1 MSVECVDVRF
11 TARFQRVR
19 RRQSSGSFVSPRR
32 PRRRAPS
39 PAPRPKNPR
48 SSTSSHPTARPRRDT
63 PHGRA
68 GSTHAISRAVLPRE
82 PRHIRVARDATR
94 QDNPPPRTDHHRAR
108 VPSRVRSPRSRA
120 APRLR
125 ARERAAEYFP
135 RARVSV
141 TRARVSV
148 TRARIARAPAVC
160 RSTTRRKVKCAR
172 RPDVSRT
179 FAIDAPARASNLTAS
194 SARDHRSTRRGSTTA
209 IGDRSTARRRD
220 RVTSARDRGG
230 SGKTCNT
237 RRAIAS
243 GVGD

>member
-1 MSVECVDVRF
+1 MCGLLLVFSAFAVVSLPVRSFRLDVRAA
-11 TARFQRVR
+11 AR
-19 RRQSSGSFVSPRR
+19 RR
-32 PRRRAPS
+32 PRLVPKIQDLQHLPIPPRDRAATSPTDAQDRRTRFPTRYYRASPDIFAS
-39 PAPRPKNPR
+39 RATPRVKITRRRGRIIIARASHRASVRPDPAPRR
-48 SSTSSHPTARPRRDT
+48 ASARANARRN
-63 PHGRA
+63 
-68 GSTHAISRAVLPRE
+68 ISRA
-82 PRHIRVARDATR
+82 
-94 QDNPPPRTDHHRAR
+94 RA
-108 VPSRVRSPRSRA
+108 SRS
-120 APRLR
+120 
-125 ARERAAEYFP
+125 
-135 RARVSV
+135 
-141 TRARVSV
+141 RARVSV

-172 RPDVSRT
+172 RPDVSRI

-243 GVGD
+243 GV

>member
-1 MSVECVDVRF
+1 MCGLLLVFSAFAVVSLPVRSFRLDVRAA
-11 TARFQRVR
+11 AR
-19 RRQSSGSFVSPRR
+19 RR
-32 PRRRAPS
+32 PRLVPKIQDLQHLPIPPRDRAATSPTDAQDRRTRFPTRYYRASPDIFAS
-39 PAPRPKNPR
+39 RATPRVKITRRRGRIIIARASHRASVRPDPAPRR
-48 SSTSSHPTARPRRDT
+48 ASARANARRNF
-63 PHGRA
+63 
-68 GSTHAISRAVLPRE
+68 SRA
-82 PRHIRVARDATR
+82 
-94 QDNPPPRTDHHRAR
+94 RA
-108 VPSRVRSPRSRA
+108 
-120 APRLR
+120 
-125 ARERAAEYFP
+125 YFP
-135 RARVSV
+135 
-141 TRARVSV
+141 RARVSV

-172 RPDVSRT
+172 RPDVSRI

>member
-48 SSTSSHPTARPRRDT
+48 SSTSSHPTARSRRDI

-141 TRARVSV
+141 TRAR
-148 TRARIARAPAVC
+148 IARAPAVC

-172 RPDVSRT
+172 RPDVSRI

-194 SARDHRSTRRGSTTA
+194 FARDHRSTRRGSTTA

-243 GVGD
+243 GVGE

>member
-1 MSVECVDVRF
+1 MCGLLLVFSAFAVVSLPVRSFRLDVRAA
-11 TARFQRVR
+11 AR
-19 RRQSSGSFVSPRR
+19 RR
-32 PRRRAPS
+32 PRLVPKIQDLQHLPIPPRDRAATSPTDAQDRRTRFPTRYYRASPDIFAS
-39 PAPRPKNPR
+39 RATPRVKITRRRGRIIIARASHRASVRPDPAPRR
-48 SSTSSHPTARPRRDT
+48 ASARANARRN
-63 PHGRA
+63 
-68 GSTHAISRAVLPRE
+68 ISRA
-82 PRHIRVARDATR
+82 
-94 QDNPPPRTDHHRAR
+94 RA
-108 VPSRVRSPRSRA
+108 SRS
-120 APRLR
+120 
-125 ARERAAEYFP
+125 
-135 RARVSV
+135 
-141 TRARVSV
+141 RARVSV

-172 RPDVSRT
+172 RPDVSRI

>member
-1 MSVECVDVRF
+1 MCGLLLVFSAFAVVSLPVRSFRLDVRAA
-11 TARFQRVR
+11 AR
-19 RRQSSGSFVSPRR
+19 RR
-32 PRRRAPS
+32 PRLVPKIQDLQHLPIPPRDRAATSPTDAQDRRTRFPARYYRASPDIFAS
-39 PAPRPKNPR
+39 RATPRVKITRRRGRIIIARASHRASVRPDPAPRR
-48 SSTSSHPTARPRRDT
+48 ASARANARRNF
-63 PHGRA
+63 
-68 GSTHAISRAVLPRE
+68 SRA
-82 PRHIRVARDATR
+82 
-94 QDNPPPRTDHHRAR
+94 RA
-108 VPSRVRSPRSRA
+108 SRS
-120 APRLR
+120 
-125 ARERAAEYFP
+125 
-135 RARVSV
+135 
-141 TRARVSV
+141 RARVSV

-172 RPDVSRT
+172 RPDVSRI

>member
-1 MSVECVDVRF
+1 MCGLLLVFSAFAVVSLPVRSFRLDVRAA
-11 TARFQRVR
+11 TR
-19 RRQSSGSFVSPRR
+19 RR
-32 PRRRAPS
+32 PRLVPKIQDLQHLPIPPRDRAATSPTDAQGRRTRFPARYYRAS
-39 PAPRPKNPR
+39 PDIFA
-48 SSTSSHPTARPRRDT
+48 
-63 PHGRA
+63 
-68 GSTHAISRAVLPRE
+68 SRATPRVK
-82 PRHIRVARDATR
+82 I
-94 QDNPPPRTDHHRAR
+94 NPPPRMDHHRAR

-141 TRARVSV
+141 TRAR
-148 TRARIARAPAVC
+148 IARAPAVC

-172 RPDVSRT
+172 RPDVSRI

-194 SARDHRSTRRGSTTA
+194 SARDHRSTWRGSTTA

-243 GVGD
+243 GVGA

>member
-1 MSVECVDVRF
+1 MCGLLLVFSAFAVVSLPVRSFRLDVRAA
-11 TARFQRVR
+11 AR
-19 RRQSSGSFVSPRR
+19 RR
-32 PRRRAPS
+32 PRLVPKIQDLQHLPIPPRDRAATSPTDAQDRRTRFPARYYRASPDIFAS
-39 PAPRPKNPR
+39 RATPRVKITRRRGRIIIARASHRASVRPDPAPRR
-48 SSTSSHPTARPRRDT
+48 ASARANARRN
-63 PHGRA
+63 
-68 GSTHAISRAVLPRE
+68 ISRA
-82 PRHIRVARDATR
+82 
-94 QDNPPPRTDHHRAR
+94 RA
-108 VPSRVRSPRSRA
+108 SRS
-120 APRLR
+120 
-125 ARERAAEYFP
+125 
-135 RARVSV
+135 
-141 TRARVSV
+141 RARVSV

-172 RPDVSRT
+172 RPDVSRI

-243 GVGD
+243 GVVD

>member
-1 MSVECVDVRF
+1 MCGLLLVFSAFAVVSLPVRSFRLDVRAA
-11 TARFQRVR
+11 AR
-19 RRQSSGSFVSPRR
+19 RR
-32 PRRRAPS
+32 PRLVPKIQDLQHLPIPPRDRAATSPTDAQDRRTRFPARYYRASPDIFAS
-39 PAPRPKNPR
+39 RATPRVKITRRRGRIIIARASHRASVRPDPAPRR
-48 SSTSSHPTARPRRDT
+48 ASARAHARRNF
-63 PHGRA
+63 
-68 GSTHAISRAVLPRE
+68 SRA
-82 PRHIRVARDATR
+82 
-94 QDNPPPRTDHHRAR
+94 RA
-108 VPSRVRSPRSRA
+108 SRSG
-120 APRLR
+120 
-125 ARERAAEYFP
+125 
-135 RARVSV
+135 
-141 TRARVSV
+141 ARVSV

-172 RPDVSRT
+172 RPDVSRI
-179 FAIDAPARASNLTAS
+179 FAIDAPARSSNLTAS

>member
-1 MSVECVDVRF
+1 MCGLLLVFSAFAVVSLPVRSFRLDVRAA
-11 TARFQRVR
+11 AR
-19 RRQSSGSFVSPRR
+19 RR
-32 PRRRAPS
+32 PRLVPKIQDLQHLPIPPRDRAATSPTDAQDRRTRFPARYYRASPDIFAS
-39 PAPRPKNPR
+39 RATPRVKITRRRGRIIIARASHRASVRPDPAPRR
-48 SSTSSHPTARPRRDT
+48 ASARANARRN
-63 PHGRA
+63 
-68 GSTHAISRAVLPRE
+68 ISRA
-82 PRHIRVARDATR
+82 
-94 QDNPPPRTDHHRAR
+94 RA
-108 VPSRVRSPRSRA
+108 SRS
-120 APRLR
+120 
-125 ARERAAEYFP
+125 
-135 RARVSV
+135 
-141 TRARVSV
+141 RARVSV

-172 RPDVSRT
+172 RPDVSRI

-243 GVGD
+243 GVGE

>member
-1 MSVECVDVRF
+1 MCGLLLVFSAFAVVSLPVRSFRLDVRAA
-11 TARFQRVR
+11 AR
-19 RRQSSGSFVSPRR
+19 RR
-32 PRRRAPS
+32 PRLVPKIQDLQHLPIPPRDRAATSPTDAQDRRTRFPARYYRASPDIFAS
-39 PAPRPKNPR
+39 RATPRVKITRRRGRIIIARASHRASVRPDPAPRR
-48 SSTSSHPTARPRRDT
+48 ASARATARRN
-63 PHGRA
+63 
-68 GSTHAISRAVLPRE
+68 ISRA
-82 PRHIRVARDATR
+82 
-94 QDNPPPRTDHHRAR
+94 RA
-108 VPSRVRSPRSRA
+108 SRS
-120 APRLR
+120 
-125 ARERAAEYFP
+125 
-135 RARVSV
+135 
-141 TRARVSV
+141 RARVSV

-172 RPDVSRT
+172 RPDVSRI

>member
-1 MSVECVDVRF
+1 MCGLLLVFSAFAVVSLPVRSFRLDVRAA
-11 TARFQRVR
+11 AR
-19 RRQSSGSFVSPRR
+19 RR
-32 PRRRAPS
+32 PRLVPKIQDLQHLPIPPRDRAATSPTDAQDRRTRFPARYYRASPDIFAS
-39 PAPRPKNPR
+39 RATPRVKITRRRGRIIIARASHRASVRPDPAPRR
-48 SSTSSHPTARPRRDT
+48 ASARANARRNF
-63 PHGRA
+63 
-68 GSTHAISRAVLPRE
+68 SRA
-82 PRHIRVARDATR
+82 
-94 QDNPPPRTDHHRAR
+94 RA
-108 VPSRVRSPRSRA
+108 
-120 APRLR
+120 
-125 ARERAAEYFP
+125 YFP
-135 RARVSV
+135 
-141 TRARVSV
+141 RARVSV

-172 RPDVSRT
+172 RPDVSRI

-243 GVGD
+243 GVGY

>member
-1 MSVECVDVRF
+1 MCGLLLVFSAFAVVSLPVRSFRLDVRAA
-11 TARFQRVR
+11 AR
-19 RRQSSGSFVSPRR
+19 RR
-32 PRRRAPS
+32 PRLVPKIQDLQHLPIPPRDRAATSPTDAQDRRTRFPARYYRASPDIFAS
-39 PAPRPKNPR
+39 RATPRVKITRRRGRIIIARASHRASVRPDPAPRR
-48 SSTSSHPTARPRRDT
+48 ASARANARRN
-63 PHGRA
+63 
-68 GSTHAISRAVLPRE
+68 ISRA
-82 PRHIRVARDATR
+82 
-94 QDNPPPRTDHHRAR
+94 RA
-108 VPSRVRSPRSRA
+108 SRSRA
-120 APRLR
+120 R
-125 ARERAAEYFP
+125 A
-135 RARVSV
+135 
-141 TRARVSV
+141 SV

-172 RPDVSRT
+172 RPDVSRI

>member
-1 MSVECVDVRF
+1 MCGLLLVFSAFAVVSLPVRSFRLDVRAA
-11 TARFQRVR
+11 AR
-19 RRQSSGSFVSPRR
+19 RR
-32 PRRRAPS
+32 PRLVPKIQDLQHLPIPPRDRAATSPTDAQDRRTRFPARYYRASPDIFAS
-39 PAPRPKNPR
+39 RATPRVKITRRRGRIIIARASHRASVRPDPAPRR
-48 SSTSSHPTARPRRDT
+48 ASARANARRNF
-63 PHGRA
+63 
-68 GSTHAISRAVLPRE
+68 SRA
-82 PRHIRVARDATR
+82 
-94 QDNPPPRTDHHRAR
+94 RA
-108 VPSRVRSPRSRA
+108 SRS
-120 APRLR
+120 
-125 ARERAAEYFP
+125 
-135 RARVSV
+135 
-141 TRARVSV
+141 RARVSV

-172 RPDVSRT
+172 RPDVSRI

-243 GVGD
+243 GVGE

>member
-1 MSVECVDVRF
+1 MCGLLLVFSAFAVVSLPVRSF
-11 TARFQRVR
+11 RLDIRAAAR
-19 RRQSSGSFVSPRR
+19 RR
-32 PRRRAPS
+32 PRLVPKIQDLQHLPIPPRDRAATSPTDAQDRRTRFPARYYRASPDIFAS
-39 PAPRPKNPR
+39 RATPRVKITRRRGRIIIARASHRASVRPDPAPRR
-48 SSTSSHPTARPRRDT
+48 ASARANARRN
-63 PHGRA
+63 
-68 GSTHAISRAVLPRE
+68 ISRA
-82 PRHIRVARDATR
+82 
-94 QDNPPPRTDHHRAR
+94 RA
-108 VPSRVRSPRSRA
+108 SRS
-120 APRLR
+120 
-125 ARERAAEYFP
+125 
-135 RARVSV
+135 
-141 TRARVSV
+141 RARVSV

-172 RPDVSRT
+172 RPDVSRI

-194 SARDHRSTRRGSTTA
+194 SARDHRSTRRGSTMA

>member
-1 MSVECVDVRF
+1 MRF

-39 PAPRPKNPR
+39 PAPRRKNPR
-48 SSTSSHPTARPRRDT
+48 SSTSSHPTARSRRDI

-68 GSTHAISRAVLPRE
+68 AIDARDFPRGDYRASPALV
-82 PRHIRVARDATR
+82 RVARDATR

-141 TRARVSV
+141 TRAR
-148 TRARIARAPAVC
+148 IARAPAVC

-172 RPDVSRT
+172 RPDVSRI

-194 SARDHRSTRRGSTTA
+194 FARDHRSTRRGSTTA

-243 GVGD
+243 GVGG